1 MARRPASPR
10 TRPASRR
17 LRLLILSGLGLAT
30 LAQAGGFAI
39 DDAVIASGGGR
50 SASTGGCLAVLGTI
64 GQDTVGTASGAG
76 YTVRSGFWAG
86 AAGRSDALFNHGFQE
101 CL

>member
-1 MARRPASPR
+1 VLAG
-10 TRPASRR
+10 T
-17 LRLLILSGLGLAT
+17 GLAA

-39 DDAVIASGGGR
+39 DAAVIAGGGGR
-50 SASTGGCLAVLGTI
+50 SASPGGCLAVLGTI
-64 GQDTVGTASGAG
+64 GQDTVGTAAGAG